1 VLIIA
6 HNIHTSWFCANFLF
20 GVLTPSK
27 LCVKVAHMKRRK
39 RRINVS
45 LTEETISKLEIL
57 SKDQFRSISSHI
69 DYLVEMEC
77 RKLGIKIQTEAEA

>member
-1 VLIIA
+1 
-6 HNIHTSWFCANFLF
+6 
-20 GVLTPSK
+20 
-27 LCVKVAHMKRRK
+27 MKRRK